1 MSFVSLGLAEPIL
14 RAISTEGYTQPTPIQ
29 SQSIPHVLAGR
40 DLLGCAQ
47 TGTGKTAAIAL
58 PILHKLHQAPRK
70 AAPRSPQVLVL
81 SPTRELA
88 AQIGQSFADYSRN
101 LHLKQATVFGGVGF
115 TPQIKAIERG
125 VHLVIATPGRL
136 LDLMERGHVRL
147 DQLHTFVLDE
157 ADRMLDMGFL
167 PSLKRIIAQL
177 PRNRQSLFFS
187 ATMPPNI
194 AQLAAELLN
203 DPVEVKVAPPSTC
216 AAKIE
221 QRVLMVDRSKKQALL
236 HDLLRSQDYD
246 RVLIF
251 TRTKRGADRVADGL
265 NDNGVTASAIH
276 GNKSQSAR
284 ERALD
289 RFRRGKLRVLVA
301 TDLASRGIDVEG
313 VSHVINYDIPVEPES
328 YVHRI
333 GRTGRAGAT
342 GVALSLCDA
351 TERSAW
357 RAIERLV
364 RQAIDVDQ
372 NHAFQASQRPTPAR
386 SPQGNRQPR
395 GHHRRGQSSGPGAKG
410 GRGPKRRF
418 GRRAEFAPR

>member
-1 MSFVSLGLAEPIL
+1 MSFEKLGLAEPIL
-14 RAISTEGYTQPTPIQ
+14 RAVATEGYAQPTAIQ
-29 SQSIPHVLAGR
+29 SLAIPHVLAGR

-47 TGTGKTAAIAL
+47 TGTGKTAAFAL
-58 PILHKLHQAPRK
+58 PILHKLHQMPRQ
-70 AAPRSPQVLVL
+70 AAPRCPQVLVL

-88 AQIGQSFADYSRN
+88 AQIGQSFADYGR
-101 LHLKQATVFGGVGF
+101 HLQLRQAIVFGGVGF
-115 TPQIKAIERG
+115 MPQTKALSRG
-125 VHLVIATPGRL
+125 VHIVVATPGRL
-136 LDLMERGHVRL
+136 LDLMNQGYVRF

-157 ADRMLDMGFL
+157 ADRMLDMGFM
-167 PSLKRIIAQL
+167 PDLKRIIARL
-177 PRNRQSLFFS
+177 PKVRQSLFFS

-194 AQLAAELLN
+194 ANLAADLLN
-203 DPVEVKVAPPSTC
+203 DPAQVKVTPPSTVV
-216 AAKIE
+216 AKIE

-236 HDLLRSQDYD
+236 QQLLRGENYD

-251 TRTKRGADRVADGL
+251 TRTKHGADKVATCL
-265 NDNGVTASAIH
+265 NREGVMADAIH

-284 ERALD
+284 VRTLE
-289 RFRRGKLRVLVA
+289 RFRSGKLRVLIA

-364 RQAIDVDQ
+364 RQAIEVER
-372 NHAFQASQRPTPAR
+372 NHAFPASHQAEPAR
-386 SPQGNRQPR
+386 KPQGGRQPQGGRRPNRTPSPQAR
-395 GHHRRGQSSGPGAKG
+395 GGS
-410 GRGPKRRF
+410 KRRF
-418 GRRAEFAPR
+418 GRRAEYAHS